1 MNEEE
6 ENFKEDSHHEGNT
19 RAACLV
25 TDADFAKLE
34 AQLITI
40 DSDVKREAYANEVA
54 RRVFNRDLKKMQQQQ
69 QQ

>member
-6 ENFKEDSHHEGNT
+6 ENFKEDTHHAGNT

-40 DSDVKREAYANEVA
+40 DSEVKRENYANQVA
-54 RRVFNRDLKKMQQQQ
+54 RRVLNRDLKKNQ
-69 QQ
+69 